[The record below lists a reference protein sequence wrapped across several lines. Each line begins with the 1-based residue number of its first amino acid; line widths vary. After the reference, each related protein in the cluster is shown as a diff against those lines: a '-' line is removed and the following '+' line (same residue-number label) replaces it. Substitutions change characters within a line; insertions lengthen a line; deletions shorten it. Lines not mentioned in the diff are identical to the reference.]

1 VQGPRK
7 FPQVAVQI
15 GWLHAVN
22 HGIQIFVRGA
32 ETLEDGPQRIGVWT
46 VGLRPP
52 RSQLNTG
59 DRIVTTADSDA
70 IASVA
75 MILVVTAIVAAI
87 AADIGPLTCAHTAQ
101 L

>member
-1 VQGPRK
+1 VQGPRN
-7 FPQVAVQI
+7 FPEVAVQI
-15 GWLHAVN
+15 GRLDAVN
-22 HGIQIFVRGA
+22 HGIQVFVRRA
-32 ETLEDGPQRIGVWT
+32 ETLEHGRQRVCIGT

-59 DRIVTTADSDA
+59 YGIVATADSDA

-75 MILVVTAIVAAI
+75 LTLVVTAIVATV
-87 AADIGPLTCAHTAQ
+87 AADIGTLTCAHAAQ